1 MGKKVLKVE
10 KLISEN
16 GIIELE
22 TGTQIIGGS
31 FQQSTQWGAG
41 TVNTD
46 IHYSSGDV
54 GIGTNDPRFTLD
66 VNGTANVGVLTTTSV
81 SGDGSGLT
89 GILTSAIP
97 NLNQSQWTTSGN
109 DVYIDNNSISV
120 GIGKTPT
127 TTLDVLGTVKATTMR
142 ATTIVGEGSGITNIQ
157 ATNIAGLTN
166 SQWTGATNGINYSGG
181 RVGVGTSTPGFTL
194 DVNGTANVGAL
205 TATTIS
211 GNGSGL
217 TGIPASAVV
226 GGVGVWTQPGN
237 DAYYTTGRVSI
248 GTTTADA
255 NLHVEGN
262 VYVSSN
268 LEVGTANLFV
278 DTSTSNVGIR
288 TSTPGYTLDVNGDIN
303 LTGDFYQDGS
313 PFVSSLWELDGG
325 DLTYTAS
332 NVEIGTANLFV
343 DTLHSNVG
351 IGTATP
357 LEKLHVIGAVKAT
370 SFIGIQVSDIPD
382 LSASKIT
389 SGEFNAFRIPNLPAS
404 KITSGTF
411 PPTQIPLLDAS
422 KITSGTFLQAR
433 IPLLSGVTGVFDP
446 NVDAI
451 KIGNGAGTTS
461 QGTGTVAV
469 GHDAGTTS
477 QGSRG
482 VAIGKE
488 AAMYSQ
494 GTEAVAIGGGAGRNT
509 QGISAIAIGYEASS
523 NVQGHSAIAIGYWA
537 AADGATSQ
545 GSNSIAIGKESA
557 FAGQGTSAIA
567 MGYRSGK
574 TTQGTSAIAMG
585 YQSGFTSQ
593 GAQSVAIGFESGKTN
608 QGARAVAIGK
618 LAGQTN
624 QHDNSIILNASGSA
638 LNSTSAS
645 SFYVKPIRTATE
657 VSNVVTYN
665 STSGEVLDCN
675 TVTINT
681 LGHITAVKFLGDGSA
696 LQNLPSAG
704 YNPAVDDIKIGN
716 GAGTTSQGADGVAI
730 GHDAATTSQGTKSV
744 AIGNLAA
751 TTSQGT
757 RSVAV
762 GYAAGWNTQGDNA
775 VAIGNHAA
783 QNTQGYGTVTVGYKS
798 GQQGQGAQ
806 AVAIGMEAGNS
817 GQTSNAVAI
826 GFESGKTNQGSEA
839 VAIGQGAGT
848 ASQGSKA
855 IAIGNLAG
863 QTSQAANSIVIN
875 ATGVAVNNTTVSSCV
890 IQPVRGGNI
899 GGSALAYTSTGE
911 IVEETNIHFD
921 SSGNVG
927 IGKVS
932 PDTTLDVVG
941 TGTFSGG
948 LITNTGQVGKKT
960 YSYAGSLIQ
969 TQTIANSTIKI
980 TFTPHVFY
988 AKIVAHLVESPNE
1001 VSTLSLEC
1009 GGGHRSGLTPL
1020 DITVGS
1026 LSIFGSAS
1034 SNPWDTTITTS
1045 TTEVSFKPFTS
1056 MAVAGDYNVFIEY
1069 ISAHVDGKVVKITEG
1084 PTIDRITFG
1093 Y

>member
-31 FQQSTQWGAG
+31 FQQSTQWGVA
-41 TVNTD
+41 TENTD
-46 IHYSSGDV
+46 IHYSTGKV
-54 GIGTNDPRFTLD
+54 GLGTNDPRFTLD
-66 VNGTANVGVLTTTSV
+66 VNGTANVGALTTTSV

-89 GILTSAIP
+89 GIPNSAIP
-97 NLNQSQWTTSGN
+97 GLNNSQWTTGASNDIYITNGN
-109 DVYIDNNSISV
+109 VGVGTNNPTATV
-120 GIGKTPT
+120 EVIGTM
-127 TTLDVLGTVKATTMR
+127 KATTVQ
-142 ATTIVGEGSGITNIQ
+142 AISIIGNGSGITNIQ
-157 ATNIAGLTN
+157 TSSIPGLN
-166 SQWTGATNGINYSGG
+166 QSQWVGVSNGIHYSGG
-181 RVGVGTSTPGFTL
+181 RVGLGTNNPGYTL

-211 GNGSGL
+211 GIGSGL

-237 DAYYTTGRVSI
+237 DIYYNTGNVSI
-248 GTTTADA
+248 GTTTSDA

-325 DLTYTAS
+325 NLTYTAS

-357 LEKLHVIGAVKAT
+357 LEKLHVNGAVKAT
-370 SFIGIQVSDIPD
+370 SFIGIQASDVPD
-382 LSASKIT
+382 LSASVIT
-389 SGEFNAFRIPNLPAS
+389 SGEFNALRIPDMPAS

-411 PPTQIPLLDAS
+411 PATQIPLLDAS
-422 KITSGTFLQAR
+422 KITTGIFNKDR
-433 IPLLSGVTGVFDP
+433 IPLLLNVTGVVDP
-446 NVDAI
+446 NVDTI

-461 QGTGTVAV
+461 QGVNAIAI

-477 QGSRG
+477 
-482 VAIGKE
+482 
-488 AAMYSQ
+488 
-494 GTEAVAIGGGAGRNT
+494 
-509 QGISAIAIGYEASS
+509 
-523 NVQGHSAIAIGYWA
+523 
-537 AADGATSQ
+537 
-545 GSNSIAIGKESA
+545 
-557 FAGQGTSAIA
+557 
-567 MGYRSGK
+567 
-574 TTQGTSAIAMG
+574 
-585 YQSGFTSQ
+585 
-593 GAQSVAIGFESGKTN
+593 
-608 QGARAVAIGK
+608 
-618 LAGQTN
+618 
-624 QHDNSIILNASGSA
+624 
-638 LNSTSAS
+638 
-645 SFYVKPIRTATE
+645 
-657 VSNVVTYN
+657 
-665 STSGEVLDCN
+665 
-675 TVTINT
+675 
-681 LGHITAVKFLGDGSA
+681 
-696 LQNLPSAG
+696 
-704 YNPAVDDIKIGN
+704 
-716 GAGTTSQGADGVAI
+716 
-730 GHDAATTSQGTKSV
+730 
-744 AIGNLAA
+744 
-751 TTSQGT
+751 
-757 RSVAV
+757 
-762 GYAAGWNTQGDNA
+762 
-775 VAIGNHAA
+775 
-783 QNTQGYGTVTVGYKS
+783 
-798 GQQGQGAQ
+798 
-806 AVAIGMEAGNS
+806 
-817 GQTSNAVAI
+817 
-826 GFESGKTNQGSEA
+826 QGSEA

-863 QTSQAANSIVIN
+863 QTSQAANSIIIN
-875 ATGVAVNNTTVSSCV
+875 ATGVAVNNTTGSSCV

-969 TQTIANSTIKI
+969 TQTIADSTIKI

-1009 GGGHRSGLTPL
+1009 GGGHRIGLTPL

-1034 SNPWDTTITTS
+1034 TNPWDTTITTS
-1045 TTEVSFKPFTS
+1045 TIEVSFKPSTP
-1056 MAVAGDYNVFIEY
+1056 MAVAGAYNVFIEY
-1069 ISAHVDGKVVKITEG
+1069 ISAHADGKVVKITEG
-1084 PTIDRITFG
+1084 PTTDRITFG